1 MRLSALV
8 AALVI
13 AAPAAAQDI
22 PVDPD
27 ATAQPVE
34 TRPADP
40 VVAGQ
45 PRTSNQT
52 AREAGIMPMGRV
64 GGRIENRVQSRIN
77 NRLDRSY
84 RPSAPPAPG
93 EQVRRARDSARR

>member
-8 AALVI
+8 TALVI
-13 AAPAAAQDI
+13 AAPGAAQQI
-22 PVDPD
+22 SADPD
-27 ATAQPVE
+27 APPQSVE
-34 TRPADP
+34 TRLIEPD
-40 VVAGQ
+40 VAGERQ
-45 PRTSNQT
+45 SSDKI
-52 AREAGIMPMGRV
+52 ARQAGITPMGRV

-84 RPSAPPAPG
+84 RPSEPLAPG